1 MNPVMMNK
9 ALCVLLAL
17 LLWTSCATYYQANLE
32 FNQEFEKGDL
42 RRALATLRKQSSE
55 ETGKKRFL
63 YYVNNGLLLSLLGQY
78 EESNDYFEK
87 AYLYGEDYR
96 VNIMEEAGSYLSN
109 PNFTSYKGEDHEHL
123 MLLYY
128 KAINYMKMKKSEE
141 ALVECRRLIIRLE
154 QLADRY
160 HSEDT
165 YHRDAFVHA
174 LIGIIYDSDHD
185 YNNAFI
191 AFRNALEIY
200 DDEFTKQFG
209 LGAPEQ
215 LKKDVLRTAKLSG
228 LNDEYEQFKTQ
239 FGMPDFQVDENL
251 DRSELVFFWHNGL
264 SPVKVEWGINLVISR
279 QGNLIIFTN
288 ESMGISYP
296 FDASGYSEK
305 ERKNLLDMSVYRVVF
320 PKYVE
325 RPLYFVG
332 GTLSLDGDHHPLQLM
347 EDVNKIAFKC
357 LSERMNLELSKALLR
372 LAVKKAEEYAMRQKD
387 RTMGSI
393 LSIVNAM
400 TERADTRNWQTLPH
414 SIYYSR
420 VALQEGTNQ
429 VTFTTTD
436 GQGRTEAHNFT
447 YDIKKGQTLF
457 HTFSSLE
464 TSYPSYG
471 LY

>member
-1 MNPVMMNK
+1 MMNK
-9 ALCVLLAL
+9 VLCVLAAILV
-17 LLWTSCATYYQANLE
+17 WSSCATYYQANLE
-32 FNQEFEKGDL
+32 FNQEFEKGEL

-55 ETGKKRFL
+55 ATGKKRFL

-96 VNIMEEAGSYLSN
+96 VNYMEEAGSYLSN
-109 PNFTSYKGEDHEHL
+109 PNFTSYRGEDHEHL

-128 KAINYMKMKKSEE
+128 KAINFMKMKKSEE

-200 DDEFTKQFG
+200 EDEFTKQFG
-209 LGAPEQ
+209 LGAPDQ
-215 LKKDVLRTAKLSG
+215 LKKDLLRSAKLSG
-228 LNDEYEQFKTQ
+228 MTDEYEQYKTQ
-239 FGMPDFQVDENL
+239 FGMQDFQIDENP

-279 QGNLIIFTN
+279 RNNVIIFSN
-288 ESMGISYP
+288 DEMGISFP
-296 FDASGYSEK
+296 FDASGYSE
-305 ERKNLLDMSVYRVVF
+305 RDRNNLLDMSVYRVVF

-325 RPLYFVG
+325 RPLYYVG
-332 GTLSLDGDHHPLQLM
+332 STLTVDGEDHALQLM
-347 EDVNKIAFKC
+347 EDVNQIAFKC
-357 LSERMNLELSKALLR
+357 LQERMNLELSKALLR
-372 LAVKKAEEYAMRQKD
+372 LAVKKAEEHMMRKQDK
-387 RTMGSI
+387 TMGSI

-400 TERADTRNWQTLPH
+400 TEHADTRNWQTLPH

-420 VALQEGTNQ
+420 VPLKEGMNE
-429 VTFTTTD
+429 VTFTITD
-436 GQGRTEAHNFT
+436 TQGKAYPRSFT
-447 YDIKKGQTLF
+447 YEIKKGQTLF